1 MREHRRARC
10 LACKSG
16 AVITEHRALG
26 IVRQRGNVSVRM
38 YRRGSQLRTFS
49 GEKIMCCA
57 VLCSAGDASWDVHPA
72 VALGRSRQVAL
83 CSGVSAAKPNVPGN
97 LFDTSPLA
105 MCSRSHATAA
115 RHGAL
120 SPRTRRV
127 VVSAPDAVP
136 FEPMPLPEA
145 SGQHR
150 KRHWSPGRDPNAT
163 TIRSGR

>member
-1 MREHRRARC
+1 MSGLQKRRCDYGTPR
-10 LACKSG
+10 
-16 AVITEHRALG
+16 LG
-26 IVRQRGNVSVRM
+26 YRPATRQCQCTDVPQRLPAQDVLGRKNN
-38 YRRGSQLRTFS
+38 
-49 GEKIMCCA
+49 

-136 FEPMPLPEA
+136 FGPMPLPEA